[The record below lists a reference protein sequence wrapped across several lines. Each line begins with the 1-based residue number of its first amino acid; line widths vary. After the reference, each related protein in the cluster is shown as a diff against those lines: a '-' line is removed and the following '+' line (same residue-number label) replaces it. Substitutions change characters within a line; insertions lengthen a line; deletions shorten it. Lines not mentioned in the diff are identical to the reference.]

1 MPAIK
6 SLAKYQTKELDEG
19 ETKETV
25 VEGDGEG
32 GNDGGGGGG
41 GAGVWAEVPVWSCS
55 SSILAVDFRFDQ
67 AHTVRLSMLRIQ
79 QGQFVLGIWCLM
91 LWFGILLLQVN
102 ALNFVRVGRRR
113 RCIT

>member
-32 GNDGGGGGG
+32 GNDDGGGGG

-55 SSILAVDFRFDQ
+55 SSILAVDFRLAQ
-67 AHTVRLSMLRIQ
+67 ACTVRLSMLRIQ

-113 RCIT
+113 CIT

>member
-55 SSILAVDFRFDQ
+55 SSILAVDFRLDQ
-67 AHTVRLSMLRIQ
+67 AHTVRLVCCAYNKGSLSWVY
-79 QGQFVLGIWCLM
+79 G
-91 LWFGILLLQVN
+91 
-102 ALNFVRVGRRR
+102 A
-113 RCIT
+113 